1 MQIQNS
7 QEVRHEVAR
16 SIFHAKTLLVFLH
29 TGQQDFTGQF
39 KERRIKVAQ
48 QRHGTLN
55 QSLNFIKQAI
65 DPDDFAIG
73 RFRDSVPFADDIGAP
88 FSRLQLNGPFLHDG
102 GNVIARGLDREGTGT
117 KHAVPLRNPPGS
129 HFTDFKRNDNVAKQR
144 KNPPDGTG
152 KSKLPVSPPHTLGKG
167 QSSDNR
173 RAQASQH
180 VQCRHAAGFLHP

>member
-73 RFRDSVPFADDIGAP
+73 SFRDSVPFADDIGAAVQP
-88 FSRLQLNGPFLHDG
+88 PSAERPLPSRWW
-102 GNVIARGLDREGTGT
+102 E
-117 KHAVPLRNPPGS
+117 RNRPRS
-129 HFTDFKRNDNVAKQR
+129 
-144 KNPPDGTG
+144 
-152 KSKLPVSPPHTLGKG
+152 
-167 QSSDNR
+167 
-173 RAQASQH
+173 
-180 VQCRHAAGFLHP
+180 

>member
-1 MQIQNS
+1 M
-7 QEVRHEVAR
+7 RHEVAR

-55 QSLNFIKQAI
+55 QSLNLIKQAI

-144 KNPPDGTG
+144 KNPTDGTG
-152 KSKLPVSPPHTLGKG
+152 KSKLAVSPPHTLGKG

-180 VQCRHAAGFLHP
+180 VQRRHAAGFLHP